1 MTHHRSL
8 ATALAT
14 AALTLTTALGAP
26 PVTATAHPASAESGC
41 SAGNFCLYT
50 EQNRTGGVLLR
61 ASYDNDLKDTKVAYN
76 AASWWNHSN
85 ASWRIWSDVHCSGN
99 SVTVPPDNWG
109 NVIPEWFGHIKS
121 INAEG
126 SLTRC
131 RTSR

>member
-41 SAGNFCLYT
+41 SAGHFCLYT

-61 ASYDNDLKDTKVAYN
+61 ASYDNDLRNTKVGYN
-76 AASWWNHSN
+76 ALSWWNHSDS
-85 ASWRIWSDVHCSGN
+85 AWTVWTDPHCSGY
-99 SVTVPPDNWG
+99 SVTLQPGTWG
-109 NVIPEWFGHIKS
+109 NTSADWYKNIRS